1 MQLIKERRD
10 KESESA
16 KICKIAN
23 EAMQLKKE
31 MYLALNNTRKP
42 YRNDE
47 ENTFKLILNGSIFLQ
62 ISIKLSFSS
71 ID

>member
-31 MYLALNNTRKP
+31 MYLALNNTRKS

>member
-1 MQLIKERRD
+1 MQLIKVRRD
-10 KESESA
+10 KESEST

-31 MYLALNNTRKP
+31 MYVALNNTRKS

-47 ENTFKLILNGSIFLQ
+47 ENNFKIILNGSIFLQ

>member
-10 KESESA
+10 KESERT

-23 EAMQLKKE
+23 EAMQLKKQ
-31 MYLALNNTRKP
+31 MYLALNNTRKS

>member
-10 KESESA
+10 KESERTN
-16 KICKIAN
+16 ICKIAN
-23 EAMQLKKE
+23 EAMQLKKQ
-31 MYLALNNTRKP
+31 MYLALNNTRKS